1 MFKDSQRLFKKTIQ
15 KSLMGLIEQEKVEEG
30 GEGARAIR
38 GLYMKMRIGKRM
50 MMMEIEMEVRNLL
63 WSSGL
68 MGLWGPC
75 GSVCFSSC
83 IFSLIGCRTPH
94 DTFRKPSTNT

>member
-1 MFKDSQRLFKKTIQ
+1 
-15 KSLMGLIEQEKVEEG
+15 MG
-30 GEGARAIR
+30 GATR
-38 GLYMKMRIGKRM
+38 GLNMKTRIGNRI
-50 MMMEIEMEVRNLL
+50 MMEMEMEIRMKIRNLL

-83 IFSLIGCRTPH
+83 ILSLIGCRTPH